1 MSGRR
6 FVIVS
11 GLSGAGKSVALRAL
25 EDADFYCVDNLPAAL
40 LVNFSKFID
49 TANMP
54 HYRQVA
60 VGVDARNPATD
71 LSQFPEVLRTL
82 QDLEFDVEL
91 LYLDASDETIISRFS
106 ETRRKHPLSSSD
118 QPLAAAINQ
127 ERVLM
132 ENLSALADL
141 RLDTSNS
148 LVHQFRSLITDRVAR
163 RPAGTLS
170 LQFCSFGYKNGV
182 PADADFVFDLRC
194 LPNPYWDP
202 ALRGLTGR
210 DSDIQNFFHAHPM
223 VDAMINDIIGFF
235 DKWIAVFESEN
246 RSYLTV
252 ALGCTGGRHRSVFV
266 AERIADH
273 FKNGRRMMLIHRD
286 S

>member
-6 FVIVS
+6 FIIVS

-25 EDADFYCVDNLPAAL
+25 EDAGFYCVDNLPAAL

-49 TANMP
+49 SANMP

-71 LSQFPEVLRTL
+71 LSQFPDVLRAL

-91 LYLDASDETIISRFS
+91 LYLDASDEALISRFS

-118 QPLAAAINQ
+118 QTLAAAISQ

-141 RLDTSNS
+141 RLNTSHS
-148 LVHQFRSLITDRVAR
+148 LVHQFRKLIADRVAR
-163 RPAGTLS
+163 RPAGALS
-170 LQFCSFGYKNGV
+170 LQFCSFGFKNGV

-202 ALRGLTGR
+202 ALRELTGR
-210 DSDIQNFFHAHPM
+210 DSAIQHFFHADPIVDRM
-223 VDAMINDIIGFF
+223 VNDIIDFL
-235 DKWIAVFESEN
+235 DKWIVTFESEN
-246 RSYLTV
+246 RSYLTI

-273 FKNGRRMMLIHRD
+273 FKAGRQIMLDHRD

>member
-1 MSGRR
+1 
-6 FVIVS
+6 
-11 GLSGAGKSVALRAL
+11 
-25 EDADFYCVDNLPAAL
+25 
-40 LVNFSKFID
+40 
-49 TANMP
+49 
-54 HYRQVA
+54 
-60 VGVDARNPATD
+60 
-71 LSQFPEVLRTL
+71 
-82 QDLEFDVEL
+82 LEFDVEL

-118 QPLAAAINQ
+118 QPLAAAISQ

-223 VDAMINDIIGFF
+223 VDTMINDIIGFF

>member
-25 EDADFYCVDNLPAAL
+25 EDAGFYCVDNLPAAL

-71 LSQFPEVLRTL
+71 LSQFPEVLRAL

-91 LYLDASDETIISRFS
+91 LYLDASDATLISRFS

-118 QPLAAAINQ
+118 QTLAAAISQ

-141 RLDTSNS
+141 RLDTSNT
-148 LVHQFRSLITDRVAR
+148 LVHEFRSIIADRVAR
-163 RPAGTLS
+163 RPADTLS
-170 LQFCSFGYKNGV
+170 LQFCSFGYKNAV

-202 ALRGLTGR
+202 TLRELTGR
-210 DSDIQNFFHAHPM
+210 DPAIQKFFHAEPN
-223 VDAMINDIIGFF
+223 VERMINDIIDFL
-235 DKWIAVFESEN
+235 DKWIAAFESEN

-266 AERIADH
+266 AERIAEH
-273 FKNGRRMMLIHRD
+273 FAAGRRIMLIHRD